1 MRQDLELMLRRA
13 RIIADFQFG
22 RGSGRA
28 LFGDDTT
35 FMLSNTGRLR
45 HLYQDGERIATV
57 RARDGLLTLSA
68 LGAKLL
74 YEHLPAP
81 RQRVVIRSDVAPYVA
96 KGGTAFAKHVVGV
109 DPEIRAGEE
118 VLVVD
123 EEGNLIATGR
133 AVLSPEEMMEVRRG
147 PAVLVRSGQEED
159 RGGEEE

>member
-1 MRQDLELMLRRA
+1 LKTMLKRA

-45 HLYQDGERIATV
+45 HLRRGDERIATV
-57 RARDGLLTLSA
+57 RARDGLLTLSS

-74 YEHLPAP
+74 YDFLPAP
-81 RQRVVIRSDVAPYVA
+81 RQRVVILNDVAPYVA

-109 DPEIRAGEE
+109 DSDIRAGEE

-123 EEGNLIATGR
+123 EDGSLIATGK
-133 AVLSPEEMMEVRRG
+133 AVLSPEEMMEISRG

-159 RGGEEE
+159 

>member
-1 MRQDLELMLRRA
+1 MMLKRA

-28 LFGDDTT
+28 LFGEDTT
-35 FMLSNTGRLR
+35 FQLSNTGRLR
-45 HLYQDGERIATV
+45 HLFRGDERIATV
-57 RARDGLLTLSA
+57 RARDGLLTLSS

-74 YEHLPAP
+74 YDHLPAP
-81 RQRVVIRSDVAPYVA
+81 KRRVTILDEVAPYIA
-96 KGGTAFAKHVVGV
+96 KGGTAFAKHVVEV

-123 EEGNLIATGR
+123 EGGHLIATGK
-133 AVLSPEEMMEVRRG
+133 AVLSLEEMMEISRG

-159 RGGEEE
+159 

>member
-1 MRQDLELMLRRA
+1 MLKRA

-45 HLYQDGERIATV
+45 HLYRVGERIATV

-74 YEHLPAP
+74 YDFLPAP
-81 RQRVVIRSDVAPYVA
+81 RQRVVILNDVAPYIA
-96 KGGTAFAKHVVGV
+96 RGGTAFAKHVIGV
-109 DPEIRAGEE
+109 DPDIRAGEE

-123 EEGNLIATGR
+123 EDGNLIATGR
-133 AVLSPEEMMEVRRG
+133 AVLSPEEMIEISRG

-159 RGGEEE
+159 

>member
-1 MRQDLELMLRRA
+1 MLKRA

-45 HLYQDGERIATV
+45 HLYRGDERIATV
-57 RARDGLLTLSA
+57 RARDGLLTLSG
-68 LGAKLL
+68 LGARLL
-74 YEHLPAP
+74 YDHLLAP
-81 RQRVVIRSDVAPYVA
+81 RQRVVIRSEVAPYVA
-96 KGGTAFAKHVVGV
+96 RGGTAFAKHVVAV
-109 DPEIRAGEE
+109 DPEIRAGEG

-123 EEGNLIATGR
+123 EDGRLIATGR
-133 AVLSPEEMMEVRRG
+133 AVLSPEEMMEINRG

-159 RGGEEE
+159 RGGEED

>member
-1 MRQDLELMLRRA
+1 MRTMLKRA

-45 HLYQDGERIATV
+45 HLYREGERIATV

-74 YEHLPAP
+74 YDHLPAP
-81 RQRVVIRSDVAPYVA
+81 ERRVTILSDVAPYVA
-96 KGGTAFAKHVVGV
+96 RGGTAFAKHVVGV
-109 DPEIRAGEE
+109 DPDIRAGEE

-123 EEGNLIATGR
+123 EDGSLIATGR

-159 RGGEEE
+159 